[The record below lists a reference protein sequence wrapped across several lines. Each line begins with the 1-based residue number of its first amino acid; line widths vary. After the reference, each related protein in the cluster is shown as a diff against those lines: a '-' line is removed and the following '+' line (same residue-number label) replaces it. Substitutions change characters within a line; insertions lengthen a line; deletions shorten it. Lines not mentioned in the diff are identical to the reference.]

1 VVDRMPEWFEQTFS
15 APRLR
20 PYLRAAG
27 GRPEAAMRLYRWNV
41 EASEALYTPL
51 HYVELAVRNALHGCL
66 ARKYGRPDWWDVA
79 PLDGGG
85 QELVAK
91 ARRKCEGNEGKR
103 ARKQARPRR
112 PVTVDDVVT
121 ELTFGFWAT
130 LLVSRYDRV
139 FWVPTLH
146 NAFPYYTG
154 RRDALYDDLHAV
166 VRLRNRVMHHEPIH
180 EEDLEADHA
189 RIYRVLAAL
198 SPDLVK
204 VVRASDRFR
213 SMLDGREDALE

>member
-1 VVDRMPEWFEQTFS
+1 MVDRMPGWLEWLFS
-15 APRLR
+15 APRMK
-20 PYLRAAG
+20 PYLRATG
-27 GRPEAAMRLYRWNV
+27 GDPEAAMRLYRWNV

-66 ARKYGRPDWWDVA
+66 VLEHGRPDWWVAA
-79 PLDGGG
+79 PLDQGGLA
-85 QELVAK
+85 LVETARGKCRAK
-91 ARRKCEGNEGKR
+91 ERER
-103 ARKQARPRR
+103 ARKQGRQVR
-112 PVTVDDVVT
+112 PVTVDDVVA

-146 NAFPYYTG
+146 RAFPYYSG
-154 RRDALYDDLHAV
+154 RRDKLSDDLRAL

-180 EEDLEADHA
+180 EEDLDAEHA

-198 SPDLVK
+198 SPDLAK
-204 VVRASDRFR
+204 MVRAGDRFR
-213 SMLDGREDALE
+213 SVLDGKEDALE